1 MPVLTSRRRL
11 VDEQDLTDHEKKS
24 LMILETVRR
33 RAPIARADISRLID
47 LNIVTVTSYVDQ
59 FLKKSVLQEVGVDI
73 STGGRKPT
81 LVDLNGTA
89 AFSIGVGLNAVD
101 MIAVLCDL
109 KGHAIHKV
117 KVPRPM
123 EPGDKLIDD
132 MIKLVEALIQKS
144 NVDLAKVH
152 GVGIGVPGIVNR
164 ETNTVRWPSG
174 LGKEDLSIS
183 FSVNEK
189 FQRRFGLS
197 AILDNDANT
206 AVFSER
212 WHSSAL
218 DVQDAIYLY
227 SGAGCGFLFGG
238 RIYRGHTG
246 SAGEWLFDVEREH
259 PEMWVQESLGAGDWA
274 IDLGITR
281 RARNAVAQKKDS
293 RLFKA
298 SGGDPTKINFKMVTT
313 ACAEGDAF
321 AVELLADAGRVIGRK
336 VSLLVNLLNPE
347 VIVIGG
353 GLELCGAAFIDA
365 VKSEVKRCAVPE
377 ATDKLKIIPS
387 QLGED
392 CVPLGAAALVIQN
405 YFIGS

>member
-1 MPVLTSRRRL
+1 MPVLAPRRRL

-24 LMILETVRR
+24 IMILETVRR
-33 RAPIARADISRLID
+33 RAPIARADISRVID

-59 FLKKSVLQEVGVDI
+59 FLKKGVLQEVGVDI

-81 LVDLNGTA
+81 LVDLNGSA
-89 AFSIGVGLNAVD
+89 AFAIGVGLNAVD

-109 KGHAIHKV
+109 KGGAIHKV

-123 EPGDKLIDD
+123 EPGDKLIDE
-132 MIKLVEALIQKS
+132 MLRLVEMLVQKS
-144 NVDLAKVH
+144 SVDLAKVH

-189 FQRRFGLS
+189 FQRKFGLS

-212 WHSSAL
+212 WHSTAL

-246 SAGEWLFDVEREH
+246 SAGEWLFDMEREH

-281 RARNAVAQKKDS
+281 RARAGFAQRKDS
-293 RLFKA
+293 KVYKA
-298 SGGDPTKINFKMVTT
+298 SGGDPVKVNFKLI
-313 ACAEGDAF
+313 AAAGAEGDAF
-321 AVELLADAGRVIGRK
+321 AAELVADAGRVLARK

-347 VIVIGG
+347 VVVIGG
-353 GLELCGAAFIDA
+353 GLEMCGAPLIDA
-365 VKSEVKRCAVPE
+365 VKNEVKRLAVAE

>member
-1 MPVLTSRRRL
+1 MLVTRRRL
-11 VDEQDLTDHEKKS
+11 VDEQDLSDHEKKN

-59 FLKKSVLQEVGVDI
+59 FLKKGILQEVGVDI

-81 LVDLNGTA
+81 LVDLNSAA
-89 AFSIGVGLNAVD
+89 AFAIGVGLNAVE
-101 MIAVLCDL
+101 MIAVLCNL
-109 KGHAIHKV
+109 KGQILHKV

-123 EPGDKLIDD
+123 EPGEKLIDD
-132 MIKLVEALIQKS
+132 IVGLVDALVQKS

-152 GVGIGVPGIVNR
+152 GVGLGVPGIVNR
-164 ETNTVRWPSG
+164 DTNTVRWPSG
-174 LGKEDLSIS
+174 LGNQDLSIS

-189 FQRRFGLS
+189 FQKRFGLS

-206 AVFSER
+206 AVFSEQ

-218 DVQDAIYLY
+218 DVEDAIYLY

-238 RIYRGHTG
+238 NIYRGHTG
-246 SAGEWLFDVEREH
+246 SAGEWLFDREREE
-259 PEMWVQESLGAGDWA
+259 PEAWLQESVAAGDWA

-281 RARNAVAQKKDS
+281 RARNAVGEHKNSKLHRAC
-293 RLFKA
+293 
-298 SGGDPTKINFKMVTT
+298 GGDPSKIHFKVVT
-313 ACAEGDAF
+313 ACAAEGDAF
-321 AVELLADAGRVIGRK
+321 SIELLADAGRVLGRK
-336 VSLLVNLLNPE
+336 AALLVNLLNPE
-347 VIVIGG
+347 IIVIGG
-353 GLELCGAAFIDA
+353 GLEMGGAPFLDA
-365 VKSEVKRCAVPE
+365 VKSEVKRSAVPE
-377 ATDKLKIIPS
+377 ATEKLKIIPS

-392 CVPLGAAALVIQN
+392 CVPLGGAALVIQH